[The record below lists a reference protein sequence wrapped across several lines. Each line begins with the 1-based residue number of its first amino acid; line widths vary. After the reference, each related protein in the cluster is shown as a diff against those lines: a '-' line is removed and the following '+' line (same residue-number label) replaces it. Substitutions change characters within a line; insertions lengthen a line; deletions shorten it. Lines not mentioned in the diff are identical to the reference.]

1 MKKFV
6 VSYDL
11 DYVHTVRVG
20 VTAPDAEAAKKTAEE
35 AFDAGTLWDNTADMP
50 LLYDDFEEVDLGHV
64 LAFEAQEVEDF
75 PEPAACVREI
85 IQRDKAFAAC
95 KALIAA
101 YQRGEESESID
112 WEDVDQAYQ
121 LALKAMPH
129 LAREQD
135 VLSGDVVN

>member
-6 VSYDL
+6 VSYEL

-35 AFDAGTLWDNTADMP
+35 AFDAGTIWDNTADMP

-64 LAFEAQEVEDF
+64 LSFEAQEVEEF

-129 LAREQD
+129 LVREQD